1 MSESY
6 HQRRSEIGAYFDRTA
21 AEAWKRLTSDMP
33 VGRIRATVRAGRD
46 AMRSELLSYL
56 PEDLKG
62 ARVLD
67 AGCGT
72 GAMSQ
77 ALAERGAEVVAVDLS
92 PQLVKVAEDRTP
104 QHLLSRIHYR
114 AGDMTSPALGRFD
127 FCVAMDSVIHYE
139 QHDMVACL
147 AKLAERTET
156 AIAWLTARLVG
167 ATLHLDDSAN
177 GYFSR
182 TAENC
187 DLTGQRTPND
197 PTDDVAWAGGPANP
211 NCPLIARTVVPAGA
225 EAGYTVSYVINRIC
239 NVPGDPGSVVGADGV
254 TPMICSRQN
263 NADSS
268 NSTRAGGSYG
278 SLPLSGVPQTYYRVT
293 TRVMGPRNTVRYVQA
308 FVVA

>member
-104 QHLLSRIHYR
+104 QHLLSRIDYR
-114 AGDMTSPALGRFD
+114 AGDMTSPQLGRFD

-156 AIAWLTARLVG
+156 AIAFTFAPSTTLLEAMHKVG
-167 ATLHLDDSAN
+167 KLFPRGNRS
-177 GYFSR
+177 
-182 TAENC
+182 
-187 DLTGQRTPND
+187 
-197 PTDDVAWAGGPANP
+197 PA
-211 NCPLIARTVVPAGA
+211 I
-225 EAGYTVSYVINRIC
+225 
-239 NVPGDPGSVVGADGV
+239 
-254 TPMICSRQN
+254 
-263 NADSS
+263 
-268 NSTRAGGSYG
+268 
-278 SLPLSGVPQTYYRVT
+278 VPQKAESFRHLLHKATGMV
-293 TRVMGPRNTVRYVQA
+293 PRRNRRISSGFYISHAQELIRP
-308 FVVA
+308 

>member
-1 MSESY
+1 MKNSRG
-6 HQRRSEIGAYFDRTA
+6 QIA
-21 AEAWKRLTSDMP
+21 
-33 VGRIRATVRAGRD
+33 IRAAQRGVSLIVVMIALVIMSFAAVALLRSTDTATMIAGNLTFKKT
-46 AMRSELLSYL
+46 ALAS
-56 PEDLKG
+56 G
-62 ARVLD
+62 D
-67 AGCGT
+67 AG
-72 GAMSQ
+72 
-77 ALAERGAEVVAVDLS
+77 
-92 PQLVKVAEDRTP
+92 
-104 QHLLSRIHYR
+104 
-114 AGDMTSPALGRFD
+114 
-127 FCVAMDSVIHYE
+127 
-139 QHDMVACL
+139 
-147 AKLAERTET
+147 TET

>member
-114 AGDMTSPALGRFD
+114 AGDMTSPQLGRFD

-156 AIAWLTARLVG
+156 AIAFTFAPSTTLLEAMHKVG
-167 ATLHLDDSAN
+167 KLFPRGNRS
-177 GYFSR
+177 
-182 TAENC
+182 
-187 DLTGQRTPND
+187 
-197 PTDDVAWAGGPANP
+197 PA
-211 NCPLIARTVVPAGA
+211 I
-225 EAGYTVSYVINRIC
+225 
-239 NVPGDPGSVVGADGV
+239 
-254 TPMICSRQN
+254 
-263 NADSS
+263 
-268 NSTRAGGSYG
+268 
-278 SLPLSGVPQTYYRVT
+278 VPQKAESFRHLLHKATGMV
-293 TRVMGPRNTVRYVQA
+293 PRRNRRISSGFYISHAQELIRP
-308 FVVA
+308 

>member
-114 AGDMTSPALGRFD
+114 AGDMTSPQLGRFD

-139 QHDMVACL
+139 RHDMVACL

-156 AIAWLTARLVG
+156 AIAFTFAPSTTLLEAMHKVG
-167 ATLHLDDSAN
+167 KLFPRGNRS
-177 GYFSR
+177 
-182 TAENC
+182 
-187 DLTGQRTPND
+187 
-197 PTDDVAWAGGPANP
+197 PA
-211 NCPLIARTVVPAGA
+211 I
-225 EAGYTVSYVINRIC
+225 
-239 NVPGDPGSVVGADGV
+239 
-254 TPMICSRQN
+254 
-263 NADSS
+263 
-268 NSTRAGGSYG
+268 
-278 SLPLSGVPQTYYRVT
+278 VPQKAESFRHLLHKATGMV
-293 TRVMGPRNTVRYVQA
+293 PRRNRRISSGFYISHAQELIRP
-308 FVVA
+308 